1 MEKQKTTTKEVKNK
15 SIKLRNIAVFAV
27 VLIFAV
33 IIAISI
39 RGQYLD
45 VIGISEEYIDV
56 FYQNIRNRCS
66 VFGVSFVAIYIAV
79 YITNKFIKKGLK
91 KFFDDEKKEMPKLP
105 NKSLCFIISLI
116 GSILISKMI
125 TEEFLMCVNSAVFGR
140 NDPIFGT
147 DISFYVFKLPFYKS
161 LTILMLE
168 ILVVLIVY
176 VALYYVIALNTYFDG
191 VDVET
196 LKKNTFI
203 KQEIFFVILVAIV
216 LAVYI
221 LLSNQGIL
229 TQDMLAIEDKAE
241 TELVGAG
248 KTDVTIKLWGYR
260 VLSVILVISV
270 IRLIKYAKKSD
281 FKQAMISA
289 AIIPIYMLILFV
301 VMICSNSISFKNNE
315 FDKEKEYIGYNIENT
330 KEAFGISIDQKNIE
344 NYDAITYDEVT
355 SNSNIINNIPVIS
368 EDVTLKSVAEH
379 QENSVY
385 YSYDNTTLA
394 RYKINDVN
402 KLVYITPR
410 EVLNDSTISYN
421 SRTYKYTHGYSA
433 VVSTATDSDKNGYA
447 EYVLSDFS
455 ESDKLKI
462 TEPRIYF
469 GLKTNSAIV
478 VNTDFGQEYDYP
490 ITATNYNENVYT
502 GKAGLKL
509 NFMDKLV
516 IALRKKNIKLA
527 FSSYMNEDSKI
538 ITNRNI
544 IERAK
549 VLLPNVLYDEE
560 PYLVVTNEGRLV
572 WVLDGY
578 TRTHNYPYSQKCEI
592 DINGYKERLNYI
604 RNSVKVLVDAY
615 DGTMKF
621 YITDRDDPIIMTYQN
636 IYPTLFVNSNETIP
650 EDIQEHLIYPKFLY
664 KIQASMINMYH
675 EVSEDV
681 LYRADDIWQITPNTA
696 SSTSS
701 SIEPYY
707 TVLKTID
714 DEKEKFGLVI
724 TFNKQGKQNITSYL
738 VGSVEGGK
746 QKLSLYKFNSENNV
760 IGIAELNNQIE
771 QDSTISAELEALNTI
786 GTKLV
791 KNMLIIPINN
801 TLLYVE
807 PVYQV
812 RLNEKEVPVP
822 ILKKVIVAS
831 GNTVAI
837 GDTVDE
843 AITNLFTDYAVDLEF
858 IDTEDITS
866 LVDSIIKANKNL
878 NESINSADFEMIG
891 KDISKL
897 QAIIKQL
904 ETAREKEIEKE
915 KQEKEEAGF
924 GLPSIFG
931 GENENKV
938 ENEAVYKEE
947 NQVSDASN
955 EVSNIINNTIN

>member
-1 MEKQKTTTKEVKNK
+1 MEKQKSNTNEKKNK
-15 SIKLRNIAVFAV
+15 SIQLRNIAVLIA

-45 VIGISEEYIDV
+45 VIGISEDYIDV
-56 FYQNIRNRCS
+56 FYQNVKNKAS
-66 VFGVSFVAIYIAV
+66 VFGVSFITIYISV

-105 NKSLCFIISLI
+105 NKSLCFIMSLI
-116 GSILISKMI
+116 GSILVTKII
-125 TEEFLMCVNSAVFGR
+125 TEEFLMCVNSAFFGR

-161 LTILMLE
+161 LVILMIE
-168 ILVVLIVY
+168 FLVVLVVY
-176 VALYYVIALNTYFDG
+176 VALYYVISLNTYFDG

-203 KQEIFFVILVAIV
+203 KQEMFFVILASIL

-221 LLSNQGIL
+221 LLSNQGIMS
-229 TQDMLAIEDKAE
+229 QDMLTIEDKAK
-241 TELVGAG
+241 TELIGAG

-260 VLSVILVISV
+260 ILAVVLVGSV
-270 IRLIKYAKKSD
+270 IRLIKYVRKSD
-281 FKQAMISA
+281 FKQSVISA
-289 AIIPIYMLILFV
+289 AIIPVYMLCLFII
-301 VMICSNSISFKNNE
+301 MSCSNMISAKNNE
-315 FDKEKEYIGYNIENT
+315 FDIEKEYIGYNIEST
-330 KEAFGISIDQKNIE
+330 KEAFGISIDQKNID
-344 NYDAITYDEVT
+344 NYKAITYDQVT

-385 YSYDNTTLA
+385 YSYDNTTLG

-421 SRTYKYTHGYSA
+421 SRTYKYTHGYST

-447 EYVLSDFS
+447 EYVLSDFN
-455 ESDKLKI
+455 ESDKFRI

-469 GLKTNSAIV
+469 GLKTDSAII
-478 VNTDFGQEYDYP
+478 VNTDFGKEYDYP
-490 ITATNYNENVYT
+490 ITATNYNENVYN

-516 IALRKKNIKLA
+516 VAIREKNIKLA
-527 FSSYMNEDSKI
+527 FSSYTNEDSKI

-549 VLLPNVLYDEE
+549 VLLPNVLYDED

-592 DINGYKERLNYI
+592 NINGYKERLNYI
-604 RNSVKVLVDAY
+604 RNSVKILVDAY

-621 YITDRDDPIIMTYQN
+621 YITDRDDPIIMAYQN
-636 IYPTLFVNSNETIP
+636 IYPTLFVDSNEQIP
-650 EDIQEHLIYPKFLY
+650 EDIQEHLVYPKFLY

-696 SSTSS
+696 LTNSS

-707 TVLKTID
+707 TILKTKD
-714 DEKEKFGLVI
+714 DEKEKFGLVV
-724 TFNKQGKQNITSYL
+724 TFNKQGKQNIISYL
-738 VGSVEGGK
+738 VGSVENGK
-746 QKLSLYKFNSENNV
+746 SKLSLYKFNSENNV

-771 QDSTISAELEALNTI
+771 QDTTISAELEALNAI

-791 KNMLIIPINN
+791 KDMLIIPINN

-812 RLNEKEVPVP
+812 RLNEKEGQIP

-837 GDTVDE
+837 GDTIDE
-843 AITNLFTDYAVDLEF
+843 AVTNLFTDYAVDLEF

-866 LVDSIIKANKNL
+866 LVDSAIKANKNL
-878 NESINSADFEMIG
+878 AESIDSADFEMIG

-915 KQEKEEAGF
+915 KQEKEEAGI

-931 GENENKV
+931 NENETENIV
-938 ENEAVYKEE
+938 ENKIE
-947 NQVSDASN
+947 NSILSN
-955 EVSNIINNTIN
+955 DVNNKINNTIN

>member
-1 MEKQKTTTKEVKNK
+1 MGEQKTNTKEKNK

-27 VLIFAV
+27 ILIFALV
-33 IIAISI
+33 AAISI

-45 VIGISEEYIDV
+45 VIGIGEEYVDV
-56 FYQNIRNRCS
+56 FYQNIRNRYS
-66 VFGVSFVAIYIAV
+66 VFGVSFVAIYIIV
-79 YITNKFIKKGLK
+79 YITTKFIKKGLK
-91 KFFDDEKKEMPKLP
+91 KFFDDEKKPMPKLP
-105 NKSLCFIISLI
+105 NKSICFILSLI
-116 GSILISKMI
+116 GSILVSKII
-125 TEEFLMCVNSAVFGR
+125 TEEFLMCINSALFGR

-161 LTILMLE
+161 LALLIIEAL
-168 ILVVLIVY
+168 IVLIIY

-216 LAVYI
+216 FAIYI
-221 LLSNQGIL
+221 LLSTQGIL
-229 TQDMLAIEDKAE
+229 TQDMLTIEDKAE
-241 TELVGAG
+241 TELIGAG
-248 KTDVTIKLWGYR
+248 RTDVTIKLWGYR
-260 VLSVILVISV
+260 ILSVILIISV
-270 IRLIKYAKKSD
+270 IRLVKYVKESN
-281 FKQAMISA
+281 FKQSVISA
-289 AIIPIYMLILFV
+289 AIIPVYLIGLFV
-301 VMICSNSISFKNNE
+301 VMTCSNVISFKSNE

-330 KEAFGISIDQKNIE
+330 KEAFGISVNQKNID
-344 NYDAITYDEVT
+344 NYDAITYDQVT

-433 VVSTATDSDKNGYA
+433 VVSTATDSDKNGYT
-447 EYVLSDFS
+447 EYLLSDFS

-462 TEPRIYF
+462 TKPRIYF
-469 GLKTNSAIV
+469 GLKTDSAIV
-478 VNTDFGQEYDYP
+478 VNTDFGKEYDYP

-509 NFMDKLV
+509 NFIDKLV
-516 IALRKKNIKLA
+516 IALREQNIKLA

-549 VLLPNVLYDEE
+549 VLLPNVLYDED
-560 PYLVVTNEGRLV
+560 PYLVITNEGRLV

-592 DINGYKERLNYI
+592 NINGYKERLNYI
-604 RNSVKVLVDAY
+604 RNSVKILVDAY

-636 IYPTLFVNSNETIP
+636 IYPTLFADSNESIP

-664 KIQASMINMYH
+664 KIQAGMINMYH

-696 SSTSS
+696 STSSS

-714 DEKEKFGLVI
+714 DEKEKFGLVV

-738 VGSVEGGK
+738 VGSVENGK
-746 QKLSLYKFNSENNV
+746 QKLSLYKFNSESNV

-771 QDSTISAELEALNTI
+771 QDATISAELESLNTI

-791 KNMLIIPINN
+791 KDMLIIPINN

-866 LVDSIIKANKNL
+866 LVDSIIKANNNL
-878 NESINSADFEMIG
+878 SDSINSADFEMIG

-931 GENENKV
+931 EDNENTVENENVVKD
-938 ENEAVYKEE
+938 A
-947 NQVSDASN
+947 NQVSDVTN
-955 EVSNIINNTIN
+955 EVSNIINNITN